1 MSSQL
6 YGKQKACCQ
15 RSWTSPFPVL
25 HLEASGQGVSPGGP
39 LKWGWLAEH
48 WAHGSRIHQGLLAAH
63 VVKEQGPRW
72 ASSQG
77 QLGMEGGAEAKKRP
91 QPAGEPFLGK
101 LMGGRKGLQGHRLS
115 WNSPTE
121 LGRCTVRKDTD
132 IYER

>member
-63 VVKEQGPRW
+63 VVKEQGP
-72 ASSQG
+72 
-77 QLGMEGGAEAKKRP
+77 
-91 QPAGEPFLGK
+91 
-101 LMGGRKGLQGHRLS
+101 
-115 WNSPTE
+115 
-121 LGRCTVRKDTD
+121 
-132 IYER
+132 